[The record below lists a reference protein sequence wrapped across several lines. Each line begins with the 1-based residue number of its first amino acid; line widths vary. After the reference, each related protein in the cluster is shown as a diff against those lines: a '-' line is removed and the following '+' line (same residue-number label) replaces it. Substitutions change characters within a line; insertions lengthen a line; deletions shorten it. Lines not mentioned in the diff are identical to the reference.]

1 MVRVTWHHCFSVHR
15 FGQRFPAHPKRL
27 LHQRCVAG
35 GQRVEADEMRGRL
48 LGQHLDPAR
57 GGVDALG
64 QRLPVQPDAPADL
77 ARHDHLPVEHAAR
90 RQLVT
95 QRLLELG
102 EVAAELLAVA
112 RLDDD
117 LVAVAE
123 HQRTAG

>member
-1 MVRVTWHHCFSVHR
+1 
-15 FGQRFPAHPKRL
+15 
-27 LHQRCVAG
+27 
-35 GQRVEADEMRGRL
+35 MRGRL
-48 LGQHLDPAR
+48 LGQHVDPAR

-77 ARHDHLPVEHAAR
+77 ARHDHLPVEHTAR

-95 QRLLELG
+95 QRLLELRK
-102 EVAAELLAVA
+102 VAAELLAVA

-123 HQRTAG
+123 HQRTEAVPFRLVGPHPGFGRHRSLGFGKHRLQRRQYG